1 MMIRYVLPI
10 VALSLT
16 ACGKSADD
24 TADSSDPG
32 CGVEVRATYPGN
44 QSTDFYY
51 RGYIEFQL
59 SQPDETAV
67 LSIDGVDGVS
77 TLNSRMDTV
86 FFTPDENLEP
96 ATTYTASLDYC
107 SGSPSIEFTTSSL
120 GASLESEVD
129 ITQQT
134 YRLDLQSGRVVVP
147 EGVGAVLQD
156 YLDFQILIQPTTV
169 ENDSITML
177 GALASDLDNNYQD
190 YCDPTIEFPIADFSD
205 APYFQ
210 IGPQSTTIAVS
221 DYSLSIE
228 NLLISGTIS
237 EDGTWFGGG
246 SLSGEIDTRP
256 LVPLLFEG
264 EDDENA
270 ICDFILGFGVSCI
283 PCFGDEEVP
292 FCLEILAIELEAD
305 STSGPTVEMIE
316 QEDCHEEC
324 AVSIDNPECILE

>member
-1 MMIRYVLPI
+1 MIRLALPI
-10 VALSLT
+10 VALTLT

-24 TADSSDPG
+24 TADTSDST
-32 CGVEVRATYPGN
+32 CGVEVRATYP
-44 QSTDFYY
+44 SADSSDFYY
-51 RGYIEFQL
+51 RGFIEFQL

-67 LSIDGVDGVS
+67 LSIDGVTGVS

-86 FFTPDENLEP
+86 YFTPDENLSP
-96 ATTYTASLDYC
+96 STTYTATLDYC
-107 SGSPSIEFTTSSL
+107 SGSPSIEFTTSPL
-120 GASLESEVD
+120 GAALEGGVD

-134 YRLDLQSGRVVVP
+134 YRLDLQSGRVVIP

-156 YLDFQILIQPTTV
+156 YLDFQILIQPTSV
-169 ENDSITML
+169 ENDTITMV
-177 GALASDLDNNYQD
+177 GAMASEVDNNFQD
-190 YCDPTIEFPIADFSD
+190 YCDPTIDFPVADFSN

-221 DYSLSIE
+221 DYSVTIE

-237 EDGTWFGGG
+237 QDGTWFGGG
-246 SLSGEIDTRP
+246 SLAGEIDTRP

-283 PCFGDEEVP
+283 PCYGDESLP
-292 FCLEILAIELEAD
+292 YCLEIEAIELEAEG
-305 STSGPTVEMIE
+305 TTGPSVEFIE

-324 AVSIDNPECILE
+324 AASDLNDECVL